1 MKNSIV
7 QHQTQLEQDLL
18 ALHTGNSQTKQWFNQ
33 SVLNIL
39 EAKSMSTFARCDA
52 ISEAFASLDSKI
64 DYIKEQQ
71 RLLSNL
77 KKQLELAKEYGKE
90 EVSKA
95 LLSLGVSKL
104 EGLKVSSITVSKAKD
119 ISVAKLVI
127 EDEEALIEEGYF
139 NVILDKEAVERDLL
153 SADSRHQVEK
163 YANMKIEMQ
172 HKPATMRINKRKSI
186 SQDETSLVA

>member
-1 MKNSIV
+1 MRNSII

-18 ALHTGNSQTKQWFNQ
+18 ALHTGNSQTKQWFYQ
-33 SVLNIL
+33 SILSVLEIRTMSSF
-39 EAKSMSTFARCDA
+39 AKCDA

-71 RLLSNL
+71 KLLVSL
-77 KKQLELAKEYGKE
+77 KKQLELAQAYGKE

-119 ISVAKLVI
+119 ISVSKLVI
-127 EDEEALIEEGYF
+127 EDEESLIEEGYF
-139 NVILDKEAVERDLL
+139 NVVLDKEAIERDLL
-153 SADSRHQVEK
+153 SADNRHQVEK
-163 YANMKIEMQ
+163 YVNMKIEMQ
-172 HKPATMRINKRKSI
+172 HKPATMRINKRKTI
-186 SQDETSLVA
+186 SQNETSLAA